1 MFDASL
7 AAVLFLTFIVVQRL
21 SELVIA
27 RRNTERLLAEGAYEV
42 GASHYP
48 IIVSLHVLWIA
59 ALILLGYDQPV
70 SLPWLAVFIVLQIF
84 RLWIL
89 LSMGRRWTTRI
100 IVAKTPL
107 VTKGPFAFVRH
118 PNYLLVALEIF
129 TAPMVLGLFPVALIF
144 TVLNGA
150 VLALRIRAE
159 DEALKKLR

>member
-1 MFDASL
+1 MTDVSFTAL
-7 AAVLFLTFIVVQRL
+7 LFLAFIVAQRL

-27 RRNTERLLAEGAYEV
+27 RRNTQRLLSEGGYEV

-48 IIVSLHVLWIA
+48 LIVSLHVLWIM
-59 ALILLGYDQPV
+59 ALIILGYDQPV
-70 SLPWLAVFIVLQIF
+70 SLPWLAVFIVLQLL

-129 TAPMVLGLFPVALIF
+129 TAPMVLGLFPVAILF

-150 VLALRIRAE
+150 VLTLRIRVE

>member
-1 MFDASL
+1 MPDVSL
-7 AAVLFLTFIVVQRL
+7 AALLFLAFIVVQRL

-27 RRNTERLLAEGAYEV
+27 RRNTQHLLAEGAYEV

-59 ALILLGYDQPV
+59 ALILLGYNQPV
-70 SLPWLAVFIVLQIF
+70 ALPWLAVFIVLQVF

-89 LSMGRRWTTRI
+89 LSMGGRWTTRI

-107 VTKGPFAFVRH
+107 VTKGPFSFVRH

-129 TAPMVLGLFPVALIF
+129 TAPMVLGLLPVALLF

-150 VLALRIRAE
+150 VLTLRIRVE